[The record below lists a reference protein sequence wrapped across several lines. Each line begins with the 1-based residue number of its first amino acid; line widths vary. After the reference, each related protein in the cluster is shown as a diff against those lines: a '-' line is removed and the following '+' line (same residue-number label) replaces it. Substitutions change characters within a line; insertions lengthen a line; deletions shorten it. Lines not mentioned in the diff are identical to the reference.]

1 MVVVFGPCC
10 LCGREI
16 EETDTDPC
24 RITVETFKGKWQA
37 WSCHGTC
44 FSDCFKSPKIVENP
58 ESIPGSFV
66 RFLVA

>member
-24 RITVETFKGKWQA
+24 RITVETSKGKWQV

-44 FSDCFKSPKIVENP
+44 FRERLV
-58 ESIPGSFV
+58 IPDGYPDDFFEPV
-66 RFLVA
+66 HF